1 MEGATVMVV
10 LLLRLLPSYESEE
23 TGPDLTCILP
33 ALAAACGII
42 KEVED
47 TLTSSELGA

>member
-33 ALAAACGII
+33 ALAACGII